1 MSLSG
6 GSGTK
11 RGHDNMSRMMKLGW
25 AGLCSCLF
33 PDRVSAPIAPPQLH
47 TLPADTAVC
56 LVSHRCEHFP
66 SDCRGISRPSKSE
79 PILVWF
85 SIVSSP
91 EHDLLGI
98 GVHFL
103 HAAPCSPLIPLIS
116 PQSNRQYYIVY
127 STCYSLLVTTET
139 RAVDHT
145 PHTAPC
151 TLPGDVTDDRA
162 VHTK

>member
-1 MSLSG
+1 MSCSEEVCCRWVVG
-6 GSGTK
+6 VGP
-11 RGHDNMSRMMKLGW
+11 RGAMTICQEWWSWAGLWAGLGW

-116 PQSNRQYYIVY
+116 PQSHRQYYI
-127 STCYSLLVTTET
+127 LVT
-139 RAVDHT
+139 RY
-145 PHTAPC
+145 
-151 TLPGDVTDDRA
+151 L
-162 VHTK
+162 